1 MMLLPHDAATCA
13 VRIKPAI
20 VPPRA
25 AGPNCAALARPQQ
38 DFQRTIDGI
47 DAYQAY
53 TQQFQ
58 FSFARPHE

>member
-25 AGPNCAALARPQQ
+25 VGPNCAALARAQQ

-47 DAYQAY
+47 DAY
-53 TQQFQ
+53 
-58 FSFARPHE
+58 

>member
-20 VPPRA
+20 VPPRV
-25 AGPNCAALARPQQ
+25 AGPNCAALAWARQ

-47 DAYQAY
+47 DTYQ
-53 TQQFQ
+53 TCIQQFH
-58 FSFARPHE
+58 FSFAQAHE